1 MGQSTVM
8 HSGPI
13 YLFKLKIMITNSE
26 RIQSAPSFTDE
37 FREGCNS
44 ECSSY
49 RLRFCYNNKVCYI
62 SNIALIARDYIC
74 QNKLVLVF
82 NSSEDME
89 SALEEC
95 AILDYDNN
103 SIIELIPG
111 VRMGIAFRIKL
122 PVGTSI
128 GIESVC

>member
-1 MGQSTVM
+1 MY
-8 HSGPI
+8 SGSI
-13 YLFKLKIMITNSE
+13 HLLKLKIKITKSE

-37 FREGCNS
+37 FREECNN

-62 SNIALIARDYIC
+62 NNIALIARDYIC

-82 NSSEDME
+82 NNPEDME

-95 AILDYDNN
+95 AILDYENDP
-103 SIIELIPG
+103 ITELIPG

-122 PVGTSI
+122 PAGMSVA
-128 GIESVC
+128 IESVC

>member
-1 MGQSTVM
+1 M
-8 HSGPI
+8 HSGSI
-13 YLFKLKIMITNSE
+13 HLFKLKIMITDSE

-37 FREGCNS
+37 FRSECNN

-62 SNIALIARDYIC
+62 NNIALIARDYIC

-82 NSSEDME
+82 NSPEDME

-122 PVGTSI
+122 PVGTSV
-128 GIESVC
+128 GIESVN

>member
-1 MGQSTVM
+1 MY
-8 HSGPI
+8 SGSI
-13 YLFKLKIMITNSE
+13 HLFKLKIMITNSE
-26 RIQSAPSFTDE
+26 KMQSAPSFTNE
-37 FREGCNS
+37 FREECNN

-62 SNIALIARDYIC
+62 NNIALIARDYIC

-82 NSSEDME
+82 NSPEDME

-95 AILDYDNN
+95 AILDYDNDP
-103 SIIELIPG
+103 ITELIPG
-111 VRMGIAFRIKL
+111 IKMGIAFRINL

>member
-1 MGQSTVM
+1 MY
-8 HSGPI
+8 SGSI
-13 YLFKLKIMITNSE
+13 HLFKLKIMITDSE

-37 FREGCNS
+37 FRTECNN

-62 SNIALIARDYIC
+62 NNIALIARDYIC

-82 NSSEDME
+82 NSPEDME

-95 AILDYDNN
+95 AILDYDNDP
-103 SIIELIPG
+103 ITELIPG
-111 VRMGIAFRIKL
+111 IRMGIAFRINL

-128 GIESVC
+128 AIESVSK

>member
-1 MGQSTVM
+1 M

-13 YLFKLKIMITNSE
+13 HLFKLKIMITDSE
-26 RIQSAPSFTDE
+26 KMQSAPSFTDK
-37 FREGCNS
+37 FRVECNN

-49 RLRFCYNNKVCYI
+49 RLRFCYNKKVCYI
-62 SNIALIARDYIC
+62 NNIALIARDYIC

-82 NSSEDME
+82 NSPEDME

-95 AILDYDNN
+95 AILDYDNDP
-103 SIIELIPG
+103 ITELIPG
-111 VRMGIAFRIKL
+111 VRMGIAFRINL
-122 PVGTSI
+122 PVGASI

>member
-1 MGQSTVM
+1 MNKE
-8 HSGPI
+8 
-13 YLFKLKIMITNSE
+13 LFKALASKMVDQNNVATVVEVLSE
-26 RIQSAPSFTDE
+26 SEAFSSEE
-37 FREGCNS
+37 FRTECNS

-62 SNIALIARDYIC
+62 NNIALIARDYIC

-82 NSSEDME
+82 NSPEDME

-95 AILDYDNN
+95 AILDYDNDP
-103 SIIELIPG
+103 ITELIPG

>member
-1 MGQSTVM
+1 
-8 HSGPI
+8 
-13 YLFKLKIMITNSE
+13 MIKNSE
-26 RIQSAPSFTDE
+26 KIQSAPYFIDE
-37 FREGCNS
+37 FRAECNNR
-44 ECSSY
+44 CSSY

-62 SNIALIARDYIC
+62 NNIALIARDYIC

-82 NSSEDME
+82 NSPEDME

-95 AILDYDNN
+95 AILDYDNDP
-103 SIIELIPG
+103 ITELIPG

-128 GIESVC
+128 AIESVC

>member
-1 MGQSTVM
+1 MY
-8 HSGPI
+8 SGSI
-13 YLFKLKIMITNSE
+13 HLFKLKTMIIDSE
-26 RIQSAPSFTDE
+26 RIQSAPYFTDE
-37 FREGCNS
+37 FRKDCNN

-49 RLRFCYNNKVCYI
+49 RLRFCYNKKVCYI
-62 SNIALIARDYIC
+62 NNIALIARDYIC

-82 NSSEDME
+82 NSPEDME

-111 VRMGIAFRIKL
+111 VRMGIAFRVNL

>member
-1 MGQSTVM
+1 MY
-8 HSGPI
+8 SGSI
-13 YLFKLKIMITNSE
+13 HLFKLKIMITNSE
-26 RIQSAPSFTDE
+26 KMQSAPSFTDK
-37 FREGCNS
+37 FRVECNS

-62 SNIALIARDYIC
+62 NNIALIARDYIC

-82 NSSEDME
+82 NSPEDME

-95 AILDYDNN
+95 AILDYDNDP
-103 SIIELIPG
+103 ITELIPG

-122 PVGTSI
+122 PVGTSV

>member
-1 MGQSTVM
+1 MY
-8 HSGPI
+8 SGSI
-13 YLFKLKIMITNSE
+13 HLFKLKTMITDSE

-37 FREGCNS
+37 FRNECNN

-62 SNIALIARDYIC
+62 NNIALIARDYVN
-74 QNKLVLVF
+74 QNKLVLIF
-82 NSSEDME
+82 NNPKDME
-89 SALEEC
+89 YALEEC

>member
-1 MGQSTVM
+1 M

-26 RIQSAPSFTDE
+26 KMQSAPSFTDK
-37 FREGCNS
+37 FRVECNS

-49 RLRFCYNNKVCYI
+49 RLRFCYNNKVHYI
-62 SNIALIARDYIC
+62 NNVSLIARDYVN
-74 QNKLVLVF
+74 QNKLVLIF
-82 NSSEDME
+82 NNPKDME

-128 GIESVC
+128 GIESVN

>member
-1 MGQSTVM
+1 M
-8 HSGPI
+8 HSGLI
-13 YLFKLKIMITNSE
+13 HLFKLKIMITDSE
-26 RIQSAPSFTDE
+26 RIQSAPSFTNE
-37 FREGCNS
+37 FKEECNN

-62 SNIALIARDYIC
+62 NNIALIARDYIC
-74 QNKLVLVF
+74 QNQLVLVF
-82 NSSEDME
+82 NSPEDME

-95 AILDYDNN
+95 AILDYDNDP
-103 SIIELIPG
+103 ITELIPG

-122 PVGTSI
+122 IAGTSI

>member
-1 MGQSTVM
+1 MY
-8 HSGPI
+8 SGSI
-13 YLFKLKIMITNSE
+13 YLFKLKIMITDLE
-26 RIQSAPSFTDE
+26 RIQSTPAFTDK
-37 FREGCNS
+37 FRAECNN

-62 SNIALIARDYIC
+62 NNIALIARGYIF

-82 NSSEDME
+82 NSPEDME

-111 VRMGIAFRIKL
+111 VRMGIAFRIKI
-122 PVGTSI
+122 PVGASI
-128 GIESVC
+128 WIESVSK

>member
-1 MGQSTVM
+1 
-8 HSGPI
+8 
-13 YLFKLKIMITNSE
+13 MITNSE

-37 FREGCNS
+37 FRKECNS

-49 RLRFCYNNKVCYI
+49 RLRFCYNNKVVYI
-62 SNIALIARDYIC
+62 NNIALIARDYIC

-82 NSSEDME
+82 NNPKNME
-89 SALEEC
+89 LALEEC
-95 AILDYDNN
+95 AILDYENN

-111 VRMGIAFRIKL
+111 VRMGIAFRINL
-122 PVGTSI
+122 PVGASI